1 MKNVVIE
8 YIMKLRLHFTGR
20 ILLTFFSIALQAAV
34 PAFPG
39 AEGAG
44 AYTTGGRGGKI
55 YLVSNLNDSG

>member
-8 YIMKLRLHFTGR
+8 YIMKLRLHFTGL

-39 AEGAG
+39 AE
-44 AYTTGGRGGKI
+44 
-55 YLVSNLNDSG
+55 

>member
-8 YIMKLRLHFTGR
+8 YIMKLRLHFTGL

-34 PAFPG
+34 PAFTG

-44 AYTTGGRGGKI
+44 AYTTGGR
-55 YLVSNLNDSG
+55 